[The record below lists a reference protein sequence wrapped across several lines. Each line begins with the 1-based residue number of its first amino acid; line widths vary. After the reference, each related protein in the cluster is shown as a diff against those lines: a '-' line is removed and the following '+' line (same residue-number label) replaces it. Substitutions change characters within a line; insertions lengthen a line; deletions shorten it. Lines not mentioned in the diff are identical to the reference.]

1 MKLTTK
7 GRYAVTAMLDLSL
20 HDGNGPVSLV
30 EISERQD
37 ISLSYLEQLFSKL
50 RRKELVKSMRGP
62 GGGYTLSRSPAEIAV
77 SSIIMAVDENLD
89 VTNCGN
95 ASGGCHETNK
105 RCLTHNLWMD
115 LSNRIQ
121 SFLDEISL
129 QDLMDKRDVLEV
141 AERQNSKQSEQ
152 IENLINLVDA
162 R

>member
-20 HDGNGPVSLV
+20 HSGNGPVSLV
-30 EISERQD
+30 EISSRQD

-50 RRKELVKSMRGP
+50 RRQSLVNSMRGP
-62 GGGYTLSRSPAEIAV
+62 GGGYTLSRDPSDIAI

-95 ASGGCHETNK
+95 ASGGCSEQNK

-115 LSNRIQ
+115 LSKRIQ
-121 SFLDEISL
+121 TFLDDISL
-129 QDLMDKRDVLEV
+129 QDLMDKRDVIEV
-141 AERQNSKQSEQ
+141 AERQTLKQKD
-152 IENLINLVDA
+152 NLINLTDA